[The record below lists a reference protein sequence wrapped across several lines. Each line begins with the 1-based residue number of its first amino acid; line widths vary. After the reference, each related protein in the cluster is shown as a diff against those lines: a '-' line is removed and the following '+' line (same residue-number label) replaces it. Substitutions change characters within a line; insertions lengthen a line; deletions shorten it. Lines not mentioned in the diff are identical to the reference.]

1 MMALRYAIDQQ
12 PQLLLTWPAPPPE
25 PSPAGDWRLL
35 LYNLLLTFA
44 APMLTGYALWRIISR
59 GKSRTG
65 WAERFGFAPAGA
77 RYRPGGPRIWLHGVS
92 VGEIG
97 VTARLLEAIK
107 RRIPTAQILVTT
119 TTPTGRAMAGKSCSA
134 AEAVFYFPFDFMP
147 AVERAMRLVRPD
159 LCLLVE
165 GELWPNFIS
174 AARRRGAATMV
185 VNGRISN
192 RTLRRLLLLGPLFR
206 WVVRR
211 VDRFC
216 MQSAVDAER
225 IIRVGVHPARV
236 SDLGNIKFDHTAARV
251 APDERA
257 RIARELGVADA
268 RTVVIAASTHPGEEE
283 IALRA
288 FHTVRQ
294 VDPGARLII
303 ALRQIHRAAEVEQL
317 LAQAG
322 LRSRRRTQG
331 PPSAAEGPNTVV
343 ILDTMGELERVYSV
357 ATIAFVGGSFAPIG
371 GHNLL
376 EAAAQGIPCVFG
388 PNMHNFRDIASIIM
402 EAGLGFQVQRPEDLG
417 PAMARLLE
425 DRRRLQAMDRACQR
439 VLAGHR
445 GAADRCAAAAAEMLG
460 YRPPVPPAS
469 AADQFGE
476 FVVNALSGYD
486 RSIAARLSVA
496 LLAPMSALYWIG
508 LKINRLA
515 YDLGLLRMTRL
526 TAPVISVG
534 NLTAGGTGKT
544 SAAAALAAAA
554 IARGE
559 RPAIL
564 SRGYGRRSGRG
575 CAVVSDGARVL
586 TDHLSAGDEPFLL
599 ATSIQGAAVLVGK
612 DRRESGRRAIEDLH
626 ADVLILDDGFQY
638 WRLEKDREIVLID
651 ALAPFGSGLL
661 FPAGILREPL
671 SHLRRADE
679 VWLTHTDLAGAERV
693 NSIRRRL
700 QRFFSGPIVDTI
712 HAPVELRPLD
722 SAEPMS
728 LAELQGK
735 RVVAMSGIGNPL
747 AFELTLR
754 RLGAQVLPVRFPDH
768 HHYAP
773 PDRRAVE
780 RFARRRQA
788 IIITTEKDAVRLGP
802 GAFSSPA
809 WVLRVRLVAA
819 QPGVDLTCQP
829 ESHTS

>member
-1 MMALRYAIDQQ
+1 MALRSAIDEQ
-12 PQLLLTWPAPPPE
+12 PQPSVVWLAPPPAPP
-25 PSPAGDWRLL
+25 PAGDWRLL

-44 APMLTGYALWRIISR
+44 APALAGYALWRIISR

-65 WAERFGFAPAGA
+65 WAERFGFVPPSA
-77 RYRPGGPRIWLHGVS
+77 RYRPGGPRIWVHGVS

-97 VTARLLEAIK
+97 VTARLLEAIQ
-107 RRIPTAQILVTT
+107 RHLPTAQVLVTT
-119 TTPTGRAMAGKSCSA
+119 TTPTGRAVAAKSCPA
-134 AEAVFYFPFDFMP
+134 AQAVFYFPFDFMP
-147 AVERAMRLVRPD
+147 AVERALRLVRPD
-159 LCLLVE
+159 LCLLIE

-174 AARRRGAATMV
+174 AAARRGAATVV

-192 RTLRRLLLLGPLFR
+192 RTLRRLLLLGPLFH

-216 MQSAVDAER
+216 MQSDRDAQR
-225 IIRVGVHPARV
+225 IVRVGADPARV
-236 SDLGNIKFDHTAARV
+236 SNLGNIKFDQTAARV
-251 APDERA
+251 PPDERA

-288 FHTVRQ
+288 FHTIRQ

-303 ALRQIHRAAEVEQL
+303 APRQLQRAAEVEQL
-317 LAQAG
+317 VAQAG

-331 PPSAAEGPNTVV
+331 SPAAAEGPNTVV
-343 ILDTMGELERVYSV
+343 ILDTIGELGRVYSV

-371 GHNLL
+371 GHNIL
-376 EAAAQGIPCVFG
+376 EAAAQGVPSVFG
-388 PNMHNFRDIASIIM
+388 PIMHNFRDIANTMI
-402 EAGLGFQVQRPEDLG
+402 EAGLGFEVPRPEDLG

-425 DRRRLQAMDRACQR
+425 DRRRLEDIDRGSER
-439 VLAGHR
+439 VLACHR
-445 GAADRCAAAAAEMLG
+445 GAADRCAQAAVQMLG

-469 AADQFGE
+469 AGDQFGE
-476 FVVNALSGYD
+476 FVVSALSGYD
-486 RSIAARLSVA
+486 RSIAARLLVA
-496 LLAPMSALYWIG
+496 AFAPDSLLYWVG

-515 YDLGLLRMTRL
+515 YDLGLLRTTRL

-544 SAAAALAAAA
+544 SAAAALAAAT
-554 IARGE
+554 IARGK

-564 SRGYGRRSGRG
+564 SRGYGRQRGRG

-586 TDHLSAGDEPFLL
+586 ADHLTAGDEPVLL
-599 ATSIQGAAVLVGK
+599 ASSVPGAAVLVGK

-651 ALAPFGSGLL
+651 ALAPFGTGLL

-679 VWLTHTDLAGAERV
+679 VWLTHTDLAGADRV
-693 NSIRRRL
+693 NSVRARL
-700 QRFFSGPIVDTI
+700 QRCFNGPIMDTI

-722 SAEPMS
+722 RAEPMS

-768 HHYAP
+768 HHYSPA
-773 PDRRAVE
+773 DRRAVE
-780 RFARRRQA
+780 RFAQRRQA
-788 IIITTEKDAVRLGP
+788 IIITTEKDAVRLGA
-802 GAFSSPA
+802 GAFSAPA
-809 WVLRVRLVAA
+809 WALRVRLIAA
-819 QPGVDLTCQP
+819 HPGVDLILQP
-829 ESHTS
+829 EPHPS